1 MRDIASFPFDYLGLR
16 GQFKTPSNFQNLS
29 SELQSPEN
37 RDQELSI
44 SCTALN
50 GCLNAAFPADFCVSS
65 PRERPF
71 QRVPGP
77 AGGCFLAELVGS
89 LQLNSG
95 CSQGGKGTLRASAS
109 SAGSKLEDGEGR
121 RGQGLVSILSIAFIC
136 WSL

>member
-1 MRDIASFPFDYLGLR
+1 MADS
-16 GQFKTPSNFQNLS
+16 
-29 SELQSPEN
+29 
-37 RDQELSI
+37 
-44 SCTALN
+44 
-50 GCLNAAFPADFCVSS
+50 AAFPADFCVSS
-65 PRERPF
+65 PREIPF

-95 CSQGGKGTLRASAS
+95 CSHSSQGGKGTLRASAS